1 MSTGIE
7 GKVAL
12 ITGSSRG
19 IGKAI
24 ALALAREGAS
34 VVVNSLNDPEESNKT
49 VAEIAAMG
57 VGVLEVPG
65 DVTDD
70 SFIDELFG
78 VTRERFG
85 HVDILVN
92 NAGGGVNAPF
102 ETITAEMWD
111 QCVNKNL
118 RSAFM
123 CTSHAI
129 GEMRERGFGRIIST
143 SSQLGVKGG
152 FELVHYAAAKAGIIG
167 MTRSLALEYA
177 GTGVTV
183 NAIAPGR
190 ITTELRPGTA
200 RVSQEWL
207 DKKLREIPMARFGR
221 VEEVAPTAVLIASSP
236 GGDFYTGQV
245 FHPNGGEVMP

>member
-1 MSTGIE
+1 MNTGIE

-24 ALALAREGAS
+24 AIALAREGAS
-34 VVVNSLNDPEESNKT
+34 VVINSLNDPEESSKT
-49 VAEIAAMG
+49 VAEVAALG
-57 VGVLEVPG
+57 VDVLEAPG

-70 SFIDELFG
+70 AFVADLFHM
-78 VTRERFG
+78 TRDRFG
-85 HVDILVN
+85 HVDVLVN

-102 ETITAEMWD
+102 ETITPQMWD
-111 QCVNKNL
+111 QCVNNNL
-118 RSAFM
+118 RSSFV

-129 GEMRERGFGRIIST
+129 PEMRERGFGRIIST

-152 FELVHYAAAKAGIIG
+152 FELAHYAAAKAGIIG

-190 ITTELRPGTA
+190 ITTELSPGTA

-207 DKKLREIPMARFGR
+207 EKKLREIPMGRFGR
-221 VEEVAPTAVLIASSP
+221 VDEVAPTAVLIASSP